1 MSDNLTDEDIQK
13 LLCKTVPNI
22 RIELNK
28 INNLSHESLNKILE
42 EEKKGSENRKG
53 IRKDRVRVKKY
64 INSLLNPDKGNRNK
78 SEYYQI
84 QVINNNET
92 TRQTLCNKLEIEYNE
107 NETTKPKSTELK
119 YTPIWKILKKG
130 TNETRVQAKTD
141 IILPKIKLLKEE
153 TDICNTN
160 EQETELIERVE
171 SAISLKEK
179 KGRATS
185 ADVFETTA
193 ILVSTFIENEQSYLN
208 DFNYDTCKL
217 YSIIHTIR
225 TLMKN
230 LEKHTIC
237 TNNIKNYTNLTKCEC
252 KHKNDKLWLARYFF
266 TKYICNKYFKELQN
280 NYIEYIKDVLFEC
293 YTGINKFGE
302 SSSGCAKYLLVT
314 KLNENKTDF
323 EILQFFDMKQRSED
337 FDKYALSTIPKTPF
351 HIKTSGPKLWMIL
364 F

>member
-1 MSDNLTDEDIQK
+1 MSDNLTNEDIEK
-13 LLCKTVPNI
+13 LLNKSITNI

-28 INNLSHESLNKILE
+28 IKDTLTRDMLNKILD
-42 EEKKGSENRKG
+42 EEKKGSENRKTKLNRKGVKNIING
-53 IRKDRVRVKKY
+53 I
-64 INSLLNPDKGNRNK
+64 LNPDKGNRNK

-119 YTPIWKILKKG
+119 YTPIWKFLKKG

-160 EQETELIERVE
+160 EQETELTEYDG

-193 ILVSTFIENEQSYLN
+193 ILVSTFRENEKNYKKIK
-208 DFNYDTCKL
+208 YDTYKL
-217 YSIIHTIR
+217 YSIIHTII